1 MLVKNKGFSV
11 VEIIL
16 LTVFTIIIVASIYS
30 IYITHK
36 YTVRISNQLAKLSLI
51 KTQVSVELNYGN
63 GDVVKQKSENG
74 LHALVNISNKKTQSY
89 SSSNI
94 LIKDNGQIS
103 LSFDDQYIGKG
114 GIYLTPYVESEK
126 QTEDPYIIWQCLVM
140 SNKYIFQSLMPEDC
154 IFEFKQK

>member
-1 MLVKNKGFSV
+1 
-11 VEIIL
+11 
-16 LTVFTIIIVASIYS
+16 
-30 IYITHK
+30 
-36 YTVRISNQLAKLSLI
+36 
-51 KTQVSVELNYGN
+51 VELNYGN